1 MPNLTMVYITVPVK
15 VAKLYKCPAGQQC
28 IAWFR
33 QTDKELKTIRLLA
46 AWRKSQEQLT
56 VTASKPNFERLARFV
71 DLLGV
76 RSEGQ
81 YTPTASPGLATA
93 PCA

>member
-1 MPNLTMVYITVPVK
+1 MSVSCDVGAM
-15 VAKLYKCPAGQQC
+15 A
-28 IAWFR
+28 
-33 QTDKELKTIRLLA
+33 EE
-46 AWRKSQEQLT
+46 QEQLT